1 MNLLVSLFSGVLFGL
16 GLVVS
21 DMIDPARVIAFLDVA
36 SGAWDPTLGFVMA
49 GAVLPMIIA
58 WRIAAKRAKP
68 VYGDK
73 FPGPASGSINRK
85 LILGAATF
93 GAGWGLVGICPGPA
107 ITALSIG
114 GLPVLLFVACM
125 FAGFFV
131 ASLTARW
138 L

>member
-1 MNLLVSLFSGVLFGL
+1 MNLFVSLLSGLVFGL

-36 SGAWDPTLGFVMA
+36 SGAWDPTLAFVMA
-49 GAVLPMIIA
+49 GAMTPMAIA
-58 WRIAAKRAKP
+58 WRIAQAKQKP
-68 VYGDK
+68 VYAEK
-73 FPGPASGSINRK
+73 FPGPASGGLNKK

-93 GAGWGLVGICPGPA
+93 GAGWGLVGVCPGPA
-107 ITALSIG
+107 IAALSVG

-125 FAGFFV
+125 FAGFFA
-131 ASLTARW
+131 ASLAARW

>member
-1 MNLLVSLFSGVLFGL
+1 MNLIASLFSGILFGL

-36 SGAWDPTLGFVMA
+36 SGAWDPTLAFVMA
-49 GAVLPMIIA
+49 GAVAPMIVA
-58 WRIAAKRAKP
+58 WRVAAKRAKP
-68 VYGDK
+68 VCGEK
-73 FPGPASGSINRK
+73 FPGPAMGAVNRK
-85 LILGAATF
+85 LIVGAATF
-93 GAGWGLVGICPGPA
+93 GTGWGLVGICPGPA
-107 ITALSIG
+107 IAALSIG

-125 FAGFFV
+125 FAGFFA